1 MWIATY
7 AAIPTETP
15 GPSAISLT
23 GKPHFVEFYAD
34 WCGPCREMRPALK
47 KMKEKYG
54 ETVTFWDIDV
64 DNIGSDALSQ
74 KYRVQFIPYMVL
86 LDKEGKTFRI
96 LEGYQTQKELDAAL
110 SALLALK

>member
-1 MWIATY
+1 
-7 AAIPTETP
+7 
-15 GPSAISLT
+15 
-23 GKPHFVEFYAD
+23 
-34 WCGPCREMRPALK
+34 MRPALK

-64 DNIGSDALSQ
+64 DNIDSDALSQ

-96 LEGYQTQKELDAAL
+96 LEAENLPHFGRLPNAKRA
-110 SALLALK
+110 